1 MSQRSSW
8 APSCIAQV
16 VATYCVLWM
25 RRMGEKYDR
34 ELMKRGMAARQLIE
48 EGEEPFRMLL
58 QAVWPDHD
66 WEESLMLARLMECPT
81 CLGSAPGC
89 KECGSTGLITEERR
103 RLLSIE
109 GLAKLAHESP
119 G

>member
-48 EGEEPFRMLL
+48 EGDEPFRMHV

-81 CLGSAPGC
+81 CLGSA
-89 KECGSTGLITEERR
+89 
-103 RLLSIE
+103 
-109 GLAKLAHESP
+109 LAAKSAGVRAS
-119 G
+119 